1 MTFKP
6 NSLRTVM
13 LMAVAP
19 VIGLAFQSCG
29 DDTDDYPTVD
39 GKAPTLSL
47 KTNHLQV
54 EPGRTFNIE
63 GTLKDADGLKSVRL
77 KSEGMLLDKTINL
90 LEIYSDS
97 LLHDYNLSY
106 AYTPASDWTDDTSFP
121 LEVTVE
127 DVGGRTTTQTIQVSG
142 DGDFTN
148 PLFTAAPSSELTV
161 LVQNPKL
168 SLNAT
173 VTDNKK
179 LQSIVV
185 DIPGLHIN
193 DSILIS
199 GTEYQL
205 KKVYDMPTTETS
217 YMMTVRVYDALGN
230 KTETNSVINVSE
242 LPDFKKM
249 YLADVETAAEL
260 TSDLYGV
267 PMLIDHVG
275 EYKYKALYYNKKAG
289 TGVRFV
295 PQPTDVEPICFGVD
309 ENTGLL
315 TSSPSEAK
323 PIVLDKVG
331 YYEITFNTVTGD
343 YDVQEY
349 TPTTAKMVVDG
360 TQTKNY
366 NDGAGDQPF
375 MICLAGSGLPDTP
388 SWTTNQNDNAFILNQ
403 DKKNPYRL
411 YREMKLK
418 AGDKVSFTISATHWW
433 GWWPEPYWRFDGSEG
448 NEKNVLNGGENMKE
462 VEVKTSGTYLMEFDY
477 SLLRSRIT
485 LVK

>member
-142 DGDFTN
+142 DGDFTD
-148 PLFTAAPSSELTV
+148 PIFTAAPSSELTV

-185 DIPGLHIN
+185 DIPGLQ
-193 DSILIS
+193 DR
-199 GTEYQL
+199 
-205 KKVYDMPTTETS
+205 K
-217 YMMTVRVYDALGN
+217 
-230 KTETNSVINVSE
+230 SVV
-242 LPDFKKM
+242 
-249 YLADVETAAEL
+249 
-260 TSDLYGV
+260 
-267 PMLIDHVG
+267 
-275 EYKYKALYYNKKAG
+275 
-289 TGVRFV
+289 
-295 PQPTDVEPICFGVD
+295 
-309 ENTGLL
+309 
-315 TSSPSEAK
+315 
-323 PIVLDKVG
+323 
-331 YYEITFNTVTGD
+331 
-343 YDVQEY
+343 
-349 TPTTAKMVVDG
+349 
-360 TQTKNY
+360 
-366 NDGAGDQPF
+366 
-375 MICLAGSGLPDTP
+375 
-388 SWTTNQNDNAFILNQ
+388 
-403 DKKNPYRL
+403 
-411 YREMKLK
+411 
-418 AGDKVSFTISATHWW
+418 
-433 GWWPEPYWRFDGSEG
+433 
-448 NEKNVLNGGENMKE
+448 
-462 VEVKTSGTYLMEFDY
+462 
-477 SLLRSRIT
+477 
-485 LVK
+485 